1 MAKKVDLTGQKF
13 GRLTVIEF
21 AGRMEN
27 RRKTT
32 RGWRCVCD
40 CGKEV
45 IVDTNALRS
54 GNTTGCLSCWK
65 VKDETGN
72 RYGRVTVIGRGHKA
86 SGQGV
91 LGGGYIN
98 PMLEKGLVRKGASLG
113 NCKDQDTAKKYGE
126 KCFANYTSGGGLAYI
141 EEQVLNFQKE
151 GGRIGQKCVPVDI
164 DNCDSIGT
172 ENYKSI
178 LDTIEKLNNL
188 GDVKIKVLA
197 KNPHLSGCMGKGKEN
212 FFNHPAVIGAFVES
226 ATKEEAKQLDQ
237 MRKPGQVLLFA
248 AGSGSKVP
256 ESRANKNL
264 GEIEKLNIPN
274 SAYSYDR
281 GKEYQSVYKCSY
293 HE

>member
-86 SGQGV
+86 SGQRAMRLCRCDCGKEFV
-91 LGGGYIN
+91 TRGSSL
-98 PMLEKGLVRKGASLG
+98 RKGDTQSCGCVAVEKLRAAVVLPEGVAAMNQMIRRLKANASERGIEWHLTDEQALAITQQSCHYCG
-113 NCKDQDTAKKYGE
+113 GDFSNTSSHPEMNGT
-126 KCFANYTSGGGLAYI
+126 FAYNGIDRVDNSKGYT
-141 EEQVLNFQKE
+141 
-151 GGRIGQKCVPVDI
+151 I
-164 DNCDSIGT
+164 DNVVPCCKHCNIAKRDRSVG
-172 ENYKSI
+172 EF
-178 LDTIEKLNNL
+178 LNW
-188 GDVKIKVLA
+188 VRRVY
-197 KNPHLSGCMGKGKEN
+197 
-212 FFNHPAVIGAFVES
+212 
-226 ATKEEAKQLDQ
+226 Q
-237 MRKPGQVLLFA
+237 
-248 AGSGSKVP
+248 
-256 ESRANKNL
+256 
-264 GEIEKLNIPN
+264 
-274 SAYSYDR
+274 YSC
-281 GKEYQSVYKCSY
+281 K
-293 HE
+293 